1 MNTIL
6 TELICPHCG
15 EIVAIQRNKYRAKSI
30 GHIKDMYCPYCK
42 EYRKFIEIRDKDE
55 CYYTLLYKEEL
66 TDVEKLVFELLEK
79 RREKNNTYGKK

>member
-1 MNTIL
+1 MNIIL

-15 EIVAIQRNKYRAKSI
+15 EIVSIQRRKHRTKTI

-42 EYRKFIEIRDKDE
+42 KDRKFIEIRDKDE
-55 CYYTLLYKEEL
+55 CYYRLLYKENL

-79 RREKNNTYGKK
+79 RREKNNTYGK